1 MMEQEILALTANNIE
16 DIKKYKEELL
26 KEPYSK
32 EEKKALLVRYI
43 MQLSAKNIEKDIKK
57 AKKRINK

>member
-43 MQLSAKNIEKDIKK
+43 MQLSAKNIEKDIQK